1 MFISKTTIIKMISEY
16 SRDLE
21 KLLKNNDIKNM
32 DDFLLIEKKLKI
44 DKFHLWDDINSLN
57 KAIYKLKIALKSS

>member
-1 MFISKTTIIKMISEY
+1 MISEY